1 MGVEADGSYG
11 LGSGFFYSV
20 PVTCSG
26 GGSAWSN
33 CSPWHVPELGPC
45 GSSGCAWRLWAV
57 QPSESECQAPGHP
70 ATAPGAGISLLQL
83 ADSSDSGNSGGPV
96 LRVGGIPITT
106 ELASAMEAQRVALS
120 K

>member
-26 GGSAWSN
+26 
-33 CSPWHVPELGPC
+33 
-45 GSSGCAWRLWAV
+45 
-57 QPSESECQAPGHP
+57 
-70 ATAPGAGISLLQL
+70 
-83 ADSSDSGNSGGPV
+83 GGPV

>member
-1 MGVEADGSYG
+1 MKWQACGRFSSPKRCVAKTDGARKFTVEADGSYG

-26 GGSAWSN
+26 
-33 CSPWHVPELGPC
+33 
-45 GSSGCAWRLWAV
+45 
-57 QPSESECQAPGHP
+57 
-70 ATAPGAGISLLQL
+70 
-83 ADSSDSGNSGGPV
+83 GGPV

>member
-1 MGVEADGSYG
+1 MLKDSPPHHPSTRVQTLQGSNGEWTSMGVEADGSYG

-26 GGSAWSN
+26 
-33 CSPWHVPELGPC
+33 
-45 GSSGCAWRLWAV
+45 
-57 QPSESECQAPGHP
+57 
-70 ATAPGAGISLLQL
+70 
-83 ADSSDSGNSGGPV
+83 GGPV